1 MTIALDT
8 TPSAVR
14 AQRATRS
21 RMLVLVLGLLG
32 LALGFVLPYLLPSKI
47 AMSLAAQAIFDAL
60 LATSVGF
67 LVLQNGR
74 VSFGQAA
81 FFGLG
86 GYIFGVVVAR
96 KLLSPEL
103 ALLAALTVPPLVAF
117 LLGLVIARVTGVAHA
132 MLTLAVGQAFY
143 EVVFRWREL
152 AKGDDGMSFDLPSR
166 VFGFASRNL
175 QDPAVMVVIAWT
187 VLVLALVGITLFA
200 HSRIGQVTAAIRDNE
215 ERARFIGYSTTMPRA
230 LVYAIAALLAA
241 VAGVMQAIYNGYIA
255 PQMFHWSLSGV
266 ALIMAVVGGAKVIIG
281 PAIGAIVFFE
291 LKEVAGKAAE
301 YWPAIVGTVLVI
313 ATLTMPQGIMGLAL
327 KLFSRKRGRV

>member
-1 MTIALDT
+1 MMAAALDRT
-8 TPSAVR
+8 GSFVRRTRPSGFTILAI
-14 AQRATRS
+14 
-21 RMLVLVLGLLG
+21 GI
-32 LALGFVLPYLLPSKI
+32 LALAVGAILPMVAPSKI
-47 AMSLAAQAIFDAL
+47 MLSLLAQAIFDAL

-67 LVLQNGR
+67 LILQNGR
-74 VSFGQAA
+74 ASFGQAA

-96 KLLSPEL
+96 KLLNPEL
-103 ALLAALTVPPLVAF
+103 ALLAALAVPPLAAF

-152 AKGDDGMSFDLPSR
+152 AKGDDGMSFDLPER
-166 VFGFASRNL
+166 LFGLSARDL
-175 QDPAVMVVIAWT
+175 QDPPVMVVIAWT
-187 VLVLALVGITLFA
+187 VLVLALLGITVFA
-200 HSRIGQVTAAIRDNE
+200 RSHIGQITAAIRDNE

-241 VAGVMQAIYNGYIA
+241 AAGVMQAIYNGYIA

-281 PAIGAIVFFE
+281 PAVGAIVFFY
-291 LKEVAGKAAE
+291 LKDFAGRAAE
-301 YWPAIVGTVLVI
+301 LWPAIVGCVLVI
-313 ATLTMPQGIMGLAL
+313 ATLTMPKGIMGLVLDLARRL
-327 KLFSRKRGRV
+327 RGCA

>member
-1 MTIALDT
+1 MSVTAANETKVPARRGARSAL
-8 TPSAVR
+8 AI
-14 AQRATRS
+14 
-21 RMLVLVLGLLG
+21 
-32 LALGFVLPYLLPSKI
+32 LALGLVALAAGAALPVLVSSKI
-47 AMSLAAQAIFDAL
+47 ALSLFAQAIFDAL

-67 LVLQNGR
+67 LILQNGR

-103 ALLAALTVPPLVAF
+103 ALLAALVAPALIAF
-117 LLGLVIARVTGVAHA
+117 LLGLVIARITGVAHA

-152 AKGDDGMSFDLPSR
+152 AKGDDGMSFDLPAHL
-166 VFGFASRNL
+166 VGFSARSL
-175 QDPAVMVVIAWT
+175 QDPAVMVIIAWT
-187 VLVLALVGITLFA
+187 ILVLALLGITFFA
-200 HSRIGQVTAAIRDNE
+200 RSRIGQITAAIRDNE

-281 PAIGAIVFFE
+281 PAIGAIVFFY
-291 LKEVAGKAAE
+291 LKDFAGKAAE
-301 YWPAIVGTVLVI
+301 YWPAIVGGVLVV
-313 ATLTMPQGIMGLAL
+313 ATLTMPKGIMGLL
-327 KLFSRKRGRV
+327 LDLMKRRRGGP

>member
-1 MTIALDT
+1 MTAAALDT
-8 TPSAVR
+8 MAANPRPAN
-14 AQRATRS
+14 RS
-21 RMLVLVLGLLG
+21 GFTILALGALA
-32 LALGFVLPYLLPSKI
+32 LALGFALPWVVTSKL
-47 AMSLAAQAIFDAL
+47 ALSLMAQAMFDAL

-67 LVLQNGR
+67 LIRQNGR

-86 GYIFGVVVAR
+86 GYIFGVIVAR

-103 ALLAALTVPPLVAF
+103 ALLLAIIVPALVAF

-152 AKGDDGMSFDLPSR
+152 AKGDDGMSFDLPAR
-166 VFGFASRNL
+166 FFGFSARSL
-175 QDPAVMVVIAWT
+175 QDPAVMLVLAWSC
-187 VLVLALVGITLFA
+187 LVLALVGVTFFSR
-200 HSRIGQVTAAIRDNE
+200 SRIGQVGAAIRDNE
-215 ERARFIGYSTTMPRA
+215 ERARFIGYSTTLPRA

-266 ALIMAVVGGAKVIIG
+266 ALIMAVVGGAKFIIG
-281 PAIGAIVFFE
+281 PAIGAIVFFY
-291 LKEVAGKAAE
+291 LKEFAGRAAE
-301 YWPAIVGTVLVI
+301 FWPAIVGSVLVI
-313 ATLTMPQGIMGLAL
+313 VTLTMPQGIMGLISR
-327 KLFSRKRGRV
+327 LFTRKRGSR

>member
-1 MTIALDT
+1 VALPWVVT
-8 TPSAVR
+8 SK
-14 AQRATRS
+14 
-21 RMLVLVLGLLG
+21 
-32 LALGFVLPYLLPSKI
+32 LAL
-47 AMSLAAQAIFDAL
+47 SLMAQAMFDAL

-67 LVLQNGR
+67 LILQNGR

-103 ALLAALTVPPLVAF
+103 ALLFALIVPALLAF

-152 AKGDDGMSFDLPSR
+152 AKGDDGMSFDLPAR
-166 VFGFASRNL
+166 FFGFSARSL
-175 QDPAVMVVIAWT
+175 QDPAVMLVLAWSF
-187 VLVLALVGITLFA
+187 LVLALVGITFFSR
-200 HSRIGQVTAAIRDNE
+200 SRIGQVAAAIRDNE

-241 VAGVMQAIYNGYIA
+241 VAGVLQAIYNGYIA
-255 PQMFHWSLSGV
+255 PQMFHWSLSGA
-266 ALIMAVVGGAKVIIG
+266 ALIMAVVGGAKFIIG
-281 PAIGAIVFFE
+281 PAIGAIVFFY
-291 LKEVAGKAAE
+291 LKEFAGKAAE
-301 YWPAIVGTVLVI
+301 YWPAIVGSVLVI
-313 ATLTMPQGIMGLAL
+313 VTLTMPQGIMGLFFR
-327 KLFSRKRGRV
+327 LFTRKRSSP

>member
-1 MTIALDT
+1 MTAAAFAQAQAPLRRRGRSGVVIL
-8 TPSAVR
+8 AVG
-14 AQRATRS
+14 A
-21 RMLVLVLGLLG
+21 
-32 LALGFVLPYLLPSKI
+32 LALIAGFVLPSVVTSKI
-47 AMSLAAQAIFDAL
+47 TLSLLAQAVFDAL
-60 LATSVGF
+60 LATSVGL

-103 ALLAALTVPPLVAF
+103 ALLVALAVPALVAF

-152 AKGDDGMSFDLPSR
+152 AKGDDGMSFDLPGPL
-166 VFGFASRNL
+166 FGLSARSL
-175 QDPAVMVVIAWT
+175 QDPAVMLVIAWS
-187 VLVLALVGITLFA
+187 VLVLALLGIAFFA
-200 HSRIGQVTAAIRDNE
+200 RSRIGQITAAIRDNE

-241 VAGVMQAIYNGYIA
+241 AAGVMQAIYNGYIA
-255 PQMFHWSLSGV
+255 PQMFHWTLSGA
-266 ALIMAVVGGAKVIIG
+266 ALIMAVVGGAKVIVG
-281 PAIGAIVFFE
+281 PAIGAVVFFY
-291 LKEVAGKAAE
+291 LKDFAGRAAE
-301 YWPAIVGTVLVI
+301 YWPAIVGCVLVV
-313 ATLTMPQGIMGLAL
+313 ATLAMPKGITGLA
-327 KLFSRKRGRV
+327 RDVARRRRGRP